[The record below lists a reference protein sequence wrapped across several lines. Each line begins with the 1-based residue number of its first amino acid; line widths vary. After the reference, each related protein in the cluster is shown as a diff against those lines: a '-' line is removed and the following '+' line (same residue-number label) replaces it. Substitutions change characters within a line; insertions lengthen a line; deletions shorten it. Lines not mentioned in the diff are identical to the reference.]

1 MSPSVWL
8 GIGLFI
14 AGNAFFVA
22 AEFGA
27 VGVRRSRVRRMAE
40 DGSFLAGRLLPYVN
54 DAARLDRYV
63 GASQIGI
70 TLTSLV
76 LGAFAQATVGIAL
89 APVFERTFGLEPAT
103 AVSASAIAVL
113 AILTAIQ
120 VLIGELVP
128 KQIAL
133 QYPTETALA
142 TVLPMRWAIAV
153 FRPFLALLNGSANGI
168 LRLVG
173 IHATAHRHIHS
184 PDEIELLIAESR
196 DGGLLEADELDRL
209 RKALRLRLKT
219 AADLMVPRQQLLM
232 ISADSSWSDVLRT
245 AAASPYSRLP
255 VYRGSRDDIVGIVRV
270 KDVVYR
276 FVTDGAGNIAGT
288 TGAPGPEDPGEP
300 ARRSDHCA
308 PARAR
313 GPSGHRH
320 RRRRCGRRT
329 GDGAGR
335 TQRVPAAGAA
345 AVPESGEGG
354 PVPRSL
360 GGGKQ
365 GTPA

>member
-1 MSPSVWL
+1 VSPFVWL

-27 VGVRRSRVRRMAE
+27 VGVRRSRVRRMAD
-40 DGSFLAGRLLPYVN
+40 DGSFLAGRLLPYVD

-76 LGAFAQATVGIAL
+76 LGAFAQATVGVAL
-89 APVFERTFGLEPAT
+89 APVFSRAFALEPAT
-103 AVSASAIAVL
+103 AVSASAITVL
-113 AILTAIQ
+113 VILTAVQ
-120 VLIGELVP
+120 VVIGELVP

-133 QYPTETALA
+133 QYPTGTALA
-142 TVLPMRWAIAV
+142 TVLPMRWAMTA

-168 LRLVG
+168 LRLLG

-209 RKALRLRLKT
+209 RKALRLRLRT
-219 AADLMVPRQQLLM
+219 ARDLMVPRPQLLM
-232 ISADSSWSDVLRT
+232 ISAESSWDDILRT
-245 AAASPYSRLP
+245 AAASPFSRLP
-255 VYRGSRDDIVGIVRV
+255 VYRGSPDDIVGILRV

-276 FVTDGAGNIAGT
+276 FVTNDS
-288 TGAPGPEDPGEP
+288 GAPLDRLLRP
-300 ARRSDHCA
+300 ALKIRESL
-308 PARAR
+308 PADQIIAHLREHRA
-313 GPSGHRH
+313 HQAIVI
-320 RRRRCGRRT
+320 
-329 GDGAGR
+329 D
-335 TQRVPAAGAA
+335 AAGAVA
-345 AVPESGEGG
+345 GLVTVQDVLGAFLQTSATL
-354 PVPRSL
+354 VPRSP
-360 GGGKQ
+360 GAG
-365 GTPA
+365 GTPETRA

>member
-40 DGSFLAGRLLPYVN
+40 DGGFLAGRLLPFVN

-103 AVSASAIAVL
+103 AVSVSAITVL
-113 AILTAIQ
+113 VILTAIQ

-133 QYPTETALA
+133 QHPTETALA

-173 IHATAHRHIHS
+173 IHATTHRHIHS

-232 ISADSSWSDVLRT
+232 ISADSSWNDVLRT

-255 VYRGSRDDIVGIVRV
+255 VYRGSPDDIIGILRV

-276 FVTDGAGNIAGT
+276 FVTDGAETSLDRLARPALKIRENLPADQIIAHLR
-288 TGAPGPEDPGEP
+288 E
-300 ARRSDHCA
+300 H
-308 PARAR
+308 RA
-313 GPSGHRH
+313 HQAIVI
-320 RRRRCGRRT
+320 
-329 GDGAGR
+329 D
-335 TQRVPAAGAA
+335 AAGAVA
-345 AVPESGEGG
+345 GLVTVQDVLGAFLQPAPSL
-354 PVPRSL
+354 VPRSS
-360 GGGKQ
+360 GDGGKQ

>member
-1 MSPSVWL
+1 MSPFVWL

-40 DGSFLAGRLLPYVN
+40 DGGFLAGRLLPYVD

-70 TLTSLV
+70 TLTSLI
-76 LGAFAQATVGIAL
+76 LGAFAQATVGVAL
-89 APVFERTFGLEPAT
+89 APVFARAFGLEAAT
-103 AVSASAIAVL
+103 AVSASAIVVL
-113 AILTAIQ
+113 VILTAVQ

-142 TVLPMRWAIAV
+142 TVLPMRWAMTL

-168 LRLVG
+168 LRLLG

-209 RKALRLRLKT
+209 RKALRLRLRT
-219 AADLMVPRQQLLM
+219 ARDLMVPRQQLLM
-232 ISADSSWSDVLRT
+232 VSAESSWNEVLRA
-245 AAASPYSRLP
+245 AAASPFSRLP
-255 VYRGSRDDIVGIVRV
+255 VYRGSPDDIIGILRI

-276 FVTDGAGNIAGT
+276 VVTDGSGTSLDRLMRPALKIRDSLPADQIIAHLREHRTHQAIVLDGSGAVAGLVT
-288 TGAPGPEDPGEP
+288 VQDVLGAFLQ
-300 ARRSDHCA
+300 ASA
-308 PARAR
+308 P
-313 GPSGHRH
+313 
-320 RRRRCGRRT
+320 
-329 GDGAGR
+329 
-335 TQRVPAAGAA
+335 
-345 AVPESGEGG
+345 

-360 GGGKQ
+360 GEVGKPE
-365 GTPA
+365 TPA